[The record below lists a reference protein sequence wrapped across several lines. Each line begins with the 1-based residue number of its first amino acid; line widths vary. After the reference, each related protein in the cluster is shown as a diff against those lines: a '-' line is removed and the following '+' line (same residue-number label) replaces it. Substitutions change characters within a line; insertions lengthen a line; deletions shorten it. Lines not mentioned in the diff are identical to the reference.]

1 MSRAAVSLFVFGLY
15 LVVLGTVILVAPNFF
30 LALFGLPATGEVW
43 IRVMAML
50 LLFLGC
56 YDILS
61 ARAEL
66 KPFFRWSVPL
76 RASVILFF
84 AVFVALQMVQPILLL
99 FGAIDLAAA
108 TWTAVAIR
116 VDARAARHG
125 A

>member
-1 MSRAAVSLFVFGLY
+1 VFGLY
-15 LVVLGTVILVAPNFF
+15 LLVIGTGFLVVPNFF

-56 YDILS
+56 YDVLS
-61 ARAEL
+61 ARAEF

-84 AVFVALQMVQPILLL
+84 AAFVMLRMVQPVLLL
-99 FGAIDLAAA
+99 FGAIDLLAAV
-108 TWTAVAIR
+108 WTAVALR
-116 VDARAARHG
+116 VDARAA
-125 A
+125 AA